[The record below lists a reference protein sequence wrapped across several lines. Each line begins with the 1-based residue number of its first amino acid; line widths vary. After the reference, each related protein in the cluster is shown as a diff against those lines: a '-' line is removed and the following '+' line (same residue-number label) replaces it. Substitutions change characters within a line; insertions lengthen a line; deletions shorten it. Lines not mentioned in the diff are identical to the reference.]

1 MEIHNNDYRPVDP
14 ATRRRQTEA
23 ASARSGA
30 PVTTAAGQSAGQADQ
45 VDVTSSSPAAIA
57 RYVQLLKDMNPVD
70 LHKIDQLR
78 QRIAEGSYSASADEM
93 AGPLAELL
101 SGGDISSRV
110 TPKSKA

>member
-30 PVTTAAGQSAGQADQ
+30 PVVTPSGQTDQ

-101 SGGDISSRV
+101 GGGGSSSRV

>member
-1 MEIHNNDYRPVDP
+1 MEIHTNDYRPVDP
-14 ATRRRQTEA
+14 GTRRRQTEA

-30 PVTTAAGQSAGQADQ
+30 PVVTPSTQADQ

-101 SGGDISSRV
+101 GGGGSSSRV
-110 TPKSKA
+110 TPQSKA

>member
-1 MEIHNNDYRPVDP
+1 MEIHNNEYRPVDP

-23 ASARSGA
+23 ASVRSGA
-30 PVTTAAGQSAGQADQ
+30 PVVTPSQADQ

-57 RYVQLLKDMNPVD
+57 RYVQILKDMNPVD

-78 QRIAEGSYSASADEM
+78 QRIAEGSYSASADDL
-93 AGPLAELL
+93 AGPLTDLL
-101 SGGDISSRV
+101 GGGGGSSRV